1 MGKNDGPLRR
11 RVEVVNR
18 RGLHARAAAKF
29 VKAAEQFEAQI
40 EVAKDDLRVSG
51 ISIMGLMMLAAAT
64 GSTRPERCV
73 GHDRE
78 PADVLRIGWL
88 DGSGAWSN
96 ATTMVRLKGSGCYAY
111 EITAPGVHENIA
123 FRAAIWRVY

>member
-1 MGKNDGPLRR
+1 MTPPPGGSEATGKNDGPLRR

-64 GSTRPERCV
+64 GSTLEILARGREARPALAALVALVE
-73 GHDRE
+73 
-78 PADVLRIGWL
+78 
-88 DGSGAWSN
+88 SGFN
-96 ATTMVRLKGSGCYAY
+96 
-111 EITAPGVHENIA
+111 ED
-123 FRAAIWRVY
+123 